1 MTLRKLV
8 NDNDTI
14 QRMMGEEVTID
25 TPAYQYFGEELLKSE
40 VESRLQ

>member
-8 NDNDTI
+8 NDSVTV
-14 QRMMGEEVTID
+14 QRMMDEEVTID
-25 TPAYQYFGEELLKSE
+25 TPAYQYFGVESLKSE